1 MGLTVGIRLL
11 LVLFVCK
18 RSIIP
23 GVLVPPEVLN
33 CYYYDAEDDADG
45 DKCNE
50 DGHQYNELLVI
61 SLRLRGWLCLR

>member
-1 MGLTVGIRLL
+1 MGLTLGIRLL

-33 CYYYDAEDDADG
+33 CYYYDAEDDAYG
-45 DKCNE
+45 DKCDE
-50 DGHQYNELLVI
+50 DSHQHNELLVV
-61 SLRLRGWLCLR
+61 SFRLRGRLCLR